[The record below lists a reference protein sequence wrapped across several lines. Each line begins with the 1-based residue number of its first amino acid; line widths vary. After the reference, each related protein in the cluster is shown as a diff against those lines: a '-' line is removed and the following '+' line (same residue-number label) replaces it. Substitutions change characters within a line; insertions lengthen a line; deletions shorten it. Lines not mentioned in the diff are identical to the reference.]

1 MMPTE
6 LRTIVFSNAE
16 LVEAV
21 DTFPQRKK
29 QLPDGPVHSARVYQ
43 KLTSGV
49 RVVVDIQTGRDGQ
62 MRRFA
67 LDTPFV
73 ARVLLDYCNRQ
84 NIPLARTG
92 EKFIEMIGDNI
103 AVGQKMRS
111 QETFPEEPKEE
122 VEEISN
128 K

>member
-1 MMPTE
+1 MPTE

-16 LVEAV
+16 LMEAV
-21 DTFPQRKK
+21 DSFPQRKK
-29 QLPDGPVHSARVYQ
+29 QLPDGPVRSARVYQ

-49 RVVVDIQTGRDGQ
+49 RVVVDIESGGPDRL
-62 MRRFA
+62 RRFA

-73 ARVLLDYCNRQ
+73 ARVLLEYCNGR

-103 AVGQKMRS
+103 AVSQKMRS
-111 QETFPEEPKEE
+111 QEVFPEEPKQE
-122 VEEISN
+122 VEEIDH